1 MFSFIEVTVNI
12 KMRLQLATVHEDYAV
27 SALSWVKPK
36 PQIEINTSC
45 EKMELHTVLGR
56 VSGEIVSAIPWTSF
70 SWL

>member
-12 KMRLQLATVHEDYAV
+12 KMRLELATVHEDYAV

-45 EKMELHTVLGR
+45 EKMELHTVLGEGFWGNCVR
-56 VSGEIVSAIPWTSF
+56 DT
-70 SWL
+70 LDLL